1 MPTAVKKKILNDP
14 VYGFVAIPNAF
25 LFQLVEHPYFQRLR
39 RINQLGLTNLVYNG
53 ANHSRFQHAIGATH
67 LMEQAIDVLRS
78 KGNEITE
85 EEANG
90 VMAAILLHDIGHG
103 PYSHTLENTIISGV
117 SHETISL
124 LFMHELN
131 EQFNNQLEIAIQI
144 FTNKYPKKFLHQL
157 VSSQLDMDRLDYL
170 KRDTFFSGVSEGVIG
185 SSRIIKML
193 NVHND
198 ELVIEEKGIYS
209 IEKFIVARRIMYWQ
223 VYMHKT
229 VLVAEFLLM
238 KILERAKEL
247 VLQGEQLF
255 ATPAL
260 GYFLNARWTAKNFT
274 NSNEALEHFAQ
285 LDDFDILTSIKVWQ
299 KHTDKVLSL
308 LCSRLLNRELF
319 KVEIQNEPFDL
330 AAIELKK
337 KRCKERHH
345 LTDNEVSYFVFSGV
359 VENNAYNPKN
369 EKINIQYKDGRVLDI
384 TEAADLLNISALS
397 KTVQK
402 HYLIYPKEFFKL

>member
-131 EQFNNQLEIAIQI
+131 EQFNNKLEIAIQI

-157 VSSQLDMDRLDYL
+157 VLQ
-170 KRDTFFSGVSEGVIG
+170 
-185 SSRIIKML
+185 
-193 NVHND
+193 H
-198 ELVIEEKGIYS
+198 
-209 IEKFIVARRIMYWQ
+209 
-223 VYMHKT
+223 
-229 VLVAEFLLM
+229 VL
-238 KILERAKEL
+238 
-247 VLQGEQLF
+247 
-255 ATPAL
+255 
-260 GYFLNARWTAKNFT
+260 
-274 NSNEALEHFAQ
+274 
-285 LDDFDILTSIKVWQ
+285 
-299 KHTDKVLSL
+299 
-308 LCSRLLNRELF
+308 
-319 KVEIQNEPFDL
+319 
-330 AAIELKK
+330 
-337 KRCKERHH
+337 
-345 LTDNEVSYFVFSGV
+345 
-359 VENNAYNPKN
+359 
-369 EKINIQYKDGRVLDI
+369 
-384 TEAADLLNISALS
+384 
-397 KTVQK
+397 
-402 HYLIYPKEFFKL
+402 